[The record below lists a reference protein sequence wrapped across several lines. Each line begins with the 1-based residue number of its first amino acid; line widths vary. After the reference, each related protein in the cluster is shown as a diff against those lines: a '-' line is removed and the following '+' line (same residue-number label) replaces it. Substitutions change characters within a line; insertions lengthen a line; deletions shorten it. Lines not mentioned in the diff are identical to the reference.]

1 MSVYPELTLISIMNR
16 DRPSPPC
23 PHLGFPL
30 FLIIPLALWGCTAS
44 NSTPTQP
51 SPALDSAPQTATPS
65 PDPLGVKLIEATK
78 ANDLATVQQL
88 LSQGVD
94 PNTVVHTNTA
104 LIYAARDGHLAIA
117 QRLIDHGAD
126 VNWIDG
132 EGVTP
137 IILSA
142 FKGHVELTRLLLAQ
156 DADITVRDQ
165 WNRTALDYALRRGE
179 DDEIVRLL
187 REGDRSQ

>member
-1 MSVYPELTLISIMNR
+1 MSR
-16 DRPSPPC
+16 DRAPRNV
-23 PHLGFPL
+23 HNLDV
-30 FLIIPLALWGCTAS
+30 FLSLMMSLMLLGCTALTS
-44 NSTPTQP
+44 EPIQPNPAPEPAATPT
-51 SPALDSAPQTATPS
+51 PAPDS
-65 PDPLGVKLIEATK
+65 LGVALIEATK
-78 ANDLATVQQL
+78 ANHREQVQRLLA
-88 LSQGVD
+88 QGVD

-104 LIYAARDGHLAIA
+104 LTYAARDGHLAIA
-117 QRLIDHGAD
+117 RLLINHGAD

-137 IILSA
+137 IILSS
-142 FKGHVELTRLLLAQ
+142 FKGHVALTRLLLAH

-187 REGDRSQ
+187 REHGAI